1 MFHDEVNS
9 DSVGVATTLSLLR
22 IRARD
27 LRAEYTRMWR
37 CYTGGSVQ
45 PLVYDSPEGSGSDLS
60 RTQNLR
66 DYITAHVR
74 RLEDLRANVMRN
86 SQAKARW
93 IKSNKGGGV
102 LKRQLRAR
110 SQAVVTELAH
120 RERELETVLESSGTS
135 VASALAPTTPS
146 AHAPSEK
153 DNENHLAP
161 AVCTNDIK
169 FISHDT
175 DVEDVGVKKP
185 TTGDKLITARTRAY
199 NTGDLDAVRS
209 IDDQMAFRAAKG
221 RSRRHRAKA
230 RKRALKEYMKG
241 RVRDPPSGDEK

>member
-1 MFHDEVNS
+1 MLHDEVNA
-9 DSVGVATTLSLLR
+9 DNVGVATTLSLLR

-45 PLVYDSPEGSGSDLS
+45 PFIYDSPEGMGSDLS

-66 DYITAHVR
+66 NYIDSHVR
-74 RLEDLRANVMRN
+74 VLEDLRAKVMRN
-86 SQAKARW
+86 SEAKARW
-93 IKSNKGGGV
+93 VKSNKGGGV

-110 SQAVVTELAH
+110 SQAVVTELAARG
-120 RERELETVLESSGTS
+120 REWETTSPSPSTSG
-135 VASALAPTTPS
+135 ASALAPMNPRVDTPS
-146 AHAPSEK
+146 K
-153 DNENHLAP
+153 NDNEMHLTP

-169 FISHDT
+169 FIPNDT
-175 DVEDVGVKKP
+175 DVEDVGVKRP
-185 TTGDKLITARTRAY
+185 STGDKLITARTRAY

-209 IDDQMAFRAAKG
+209 IDDQMAFRAAKS

-230 RKRALKEYMKG
+230 RKRALKEYIKG
-241 RVRDPPSGDEK
+241 RVPDPPSGDDI